1 MVVQICEASFD
12 SFFALTSAM
21 NEFRTRKKKTKRRKG
36 IHFTQLSL
44 ECNSLAE
51 MVITTEVKIQRNG
64 KKSSPYGELSH
75 A

>member
-1 MVVQICEASFD
+1 
-12 SFFALTSAM
+12 M
-21 NEFRTRKKKTKRRKG
+21 NEFRTRKRKTKRRKG